1 MKKLIRKTKDAC
13 GIFNEATC
21 KANCKMA
28 ATRANMMINKENAT
42 RVRLENEV
50 AELIRNMK
58 LEKARVKAEQV
69 LQSEKTEMG
78 SKKKISMWFFE
89 ILSFCQI

>member
-1 MKKLIRKTKDAC
+1 MPSRMKKLIRKTKDAC

-78 SKKKISMWFFE
+78 SKKKISM
-89 ILSFCQI
+89 